1 MHRHRRE
8 SSNTD
13 ELGTLASDS
22 VINSAKDEDGAP
34 SNCKSSENDGVTPKP
49 EGSVAPDDGRLKTR
63 GILLRIGTWNVRT
76 MFQAG
81 KLDNAILEMSRMNL
95 DILGISE
102 LRWKEAGT
110 VDRDEFVIVFS
121 GGERHSN
128 GVGIIMK
135 RKIYKAMNG
144 FRPISERV
152 IVAKFKGKPFD
163 VVIVQVYA
171 PTSDYEDEEVEKF
184 YSDVDLALKSTK
196 SSDVLFVMGDWNARV
211 GNERYKDIIGRYGLD
226 EKNER
231 GERFIQF
238 CEQHRLMVANT
249 WFKLPKR
256 KLYTWKKPG
265 DTARRQ
271 IDYIAVSKRFR
282 RSIRMAKTYPGAD
295 IGSDHNPV
303 VVKVNIALK
312 VVKKA
317 PCKKAR
323 LDVELLRE
331 KEFREKY
338 ATSVHNRYE
347 GLRIEEVEQ
356 TPDELWSNLK
366 ECMQDAADE
375 CLPKKKR
382 VAKQIWM
389 TDDILNL
396 MEERRKLKRKD
407 AEYRELDKQ
416 IRLKCQEAKEQW
428 LIKGCREIE
437 QLDHLH
443 HTRTMHQKIK
453 EVTQKNK
460 KEISN
465 GVIQDKEGNVL
476 FEGQQIQSRWMEYI
490 KELYEDDRSKQV
502 KEVNEQGPAILVAEV
517 EAALEKLR
525 TGKAC
530 GLDGVPTEMLVSLG
544 EPEIKEL
551 TKLCNV
557 IYATGKWPEDFV
569 VSEFVMIPKKT
580 KSTKCTDFRTI
591 SLISHAS
598 KILLLILTSRIQST
612 ILKEISDLQ
621 SGFVPGKGTR
631 EGIFNLRM
639 IMERYLEKKKD
650 VYMCFLD
657 YKKAFDRVNHEKLI
671 SCLNSLGL
679 DGKDVR
685 LIASLYWNQK
695 AVIRSPE
702 GLSPEVRIQKG
713 VRQGCMISPLLFNI
727 YSEMIFRVL
736 KDEEGIKIG
745 GLKINNLRYADD
757 SVILAESEE
766 DLQRLVGKV
775 NDEGER
781 FGMAINVSKTKTMV
795 VSRKKE
801 IPRVS
806 IQICD
811 TLIEQVSKFV
821 YLGQTVTEDGKCDNA
836 IKQRIEIARSVF
848 MKMEKIL
855 CCRSINFEL
864 RCRIWKCYI
873 WSTLLYGVETWTLCK
888 ETERKLEAFEMW
900 CFRRMLRISW
910 VMKIN
915 NKEVLNRAKKERELI
930 STVQRRKLVYVGHM
944 MREGGLQKILLE
956 GMVEGKRE
964 RGRQRSTWFDDV
976 KKWTGLSYGEVRTR
990 VHDRR
995 RWRCIAANPFRRDGT
1010 R

>member
-1 MHRHRRE
+1 MHRNSPNERSDTE
-8 SSNTD
+8 
-13 ELGTLASDS
+13 ELGTLASNS
-22 VINSAKDEDGAP
+22 VVNSDKEEESAA
-34 SNCKSSENDGVTPKP
+34 SNCKSPENDGVTPKP
-49 EGSVAPDDGRLKTR
+49 EGNVAPDDGRLKTR
-63 GILLRIGTWNVRT
+63 GTLLRIGTWNVRT

-81 KLDNAILEMSRMNL
+81 KLDNAILETSRMRL

-110 VDRDEFVIVFS
+110 VDKDEYVMVYS
-121 GGERHSN
+121 GGERHYN
-128 GVGIIMK
+128 GVGILMK
-135 RKIYKAMNG
+135 RKIYKSMTG
-144 FRPISERV
+144 FWPISERV
-152 IVAKFKGKPFD
+152 IVAKFKGNPFD

-184 YSDVDLALKSTK
+184 YDDVDLALKSAK
-196 SSDVLFVMGDWNARV
+196 SSDVLFVLGDWNARV
-211 GNERYKDIIGRYGLD
+211 GNERYKDIIGQYGLD

-282 RSIRMAKTYPGAD
+282 RSIKMAKTYPGAD

-312 VVKKA
+312 VLKKA
-317 PCKKAR
+317 LPKKAR
-323 LDVELLRE
+323 LDVELL
-331 KEFREKY
+331 KERDFRERY
-338 ATSVHNRYE
+338 AASVHNSYE
-347 GLRIEEVEQ
+347 GLRVEEVEQ
-356 TPDELWSNLK
+356 TPDEMWSNLK
-366 ECMQDAADE
+366 GCMQDAAEE

-382 VAKQIWM
+382 VGKQAWM
-389 TDDILNL
+389 TDDILDL
-396 MEERRKLKRKD
+396 MTERRKHKRKG
-407 AEYRELDKQ
+407 AKYRELDKQ
-416 IRLKCQEAKEQW
+416 IRLKCIEAKEQW
-428 LIKGCREIE
+428 LVKGCEEIE
-437 QLDHLH
+437 ELDRLH
-443 HTRTMHQKIK
+443 HTRNMHQKIE
-453 EVTQKNK
+453 EVTHKNK
-460 KEISN
+460 KETTN

-490 KELYEDDRSKQV
+490 KELYEDDRNEQV
-502 KEVNEQGPAILVAEV
+502 KEENEQGPDILVEEV
-517 EAALEKLR
+517 KAALEKLKA
-525 TGKAC
+525 GKAC
-530 GLDGVPTEMLVSLG
+530 GLDRVSTEMLTSLG
-544 EPEIKEL
+544 ESEVKEL
-551 TKLCNV
+551 TMLCNV
-557 IYATGKWPEDFV
+557 IYTTGKWPEDFV

-598 KILLLILTSRIQST
+598 KILLIILTNRIQLT
-612 ILKEISDLQ
+612 ILKEINDCQ
-621 SGFVPGKGTR
+621 SGFIPGKGTR

-657 YKKAFDRVNHEKLI
+657 YQKAFDRVNHEKLI
-671 SCLNSLGL
+671 NCLNSLGL

-685 LIASLYWNQK
+685 LIASLYWSQK
-695 AVIRSPE
+695 AVIRGRE
-702 GLSPEVRIQKG
+702 ELSPEVEIQKG
-713 VRQGCMISPLLFNI
+713 VRQGCIISPLLFNI

-736 KDEEGIKIG
+736 NNEKGVTIG
-745 GLKINNLRYADD
+745 GVNINNLRYADD
-757 SVILAESEE
+757 SVLLAESEE
-766 DLQRLVGKV
+766 ELQRLVEKV

-795 VSRKKE
+795 ASRKKE
-801 IPRVS
+801 VPNVS
-806 IQICD
+806 IQIND
-811 TLIEQVSKFV
+811 TLIEQVNKFV
-821 YLGQTVTEDGKCDNA
+821 YLGQTVTEDGKCDSA

-848 MKMEKIL
+848 MKMDKIL
-855 CCRSINFEL
+855 CCRKLNFEL

-888 ETERKLEAFEMW
+888 ETERKLESFEMW

-910 VMKIN
+910 VMKIS
-915 NKEVLNRAKKERELI
+915 NKEVLNRASKERDLMK
-930 STVQRRKLVYVGHM
+930 TVQKRKLVYVGHV
-944 MREGGLQKILLE
+944 MRGGGLQKTLLE

-964 RGRQRSTWFDDV
+964 RGRQRTTWFDDV
-976 KKWTGLSYGEVRTR
+976 KKWTGLSYGDVRTI
-990 VHDRR
+990 VWDRG
-995 RWRCIAANPFRRDGT
+995 RWRCIAAIPVIKDGT
-1010 R
+1010 